1 MKMIF
6 SNTAHDAYHRV
17 LAELK
22 KRLPSGG
29 EHIVIVPDGFTASS
43 ERGVIATLGLSS
55 VFNVSVTSFTRL
67 AEKSMGAKIK
77 KCLTPQGSVM
87 LLAKVIEENRGGLVY
102 YSKAARANG
111 FAEEIYA
118 ALTALRNSGITPEKL
133 RDAARRA
140 PENVRGKFA
149 DMALIFDSYVSA
161 LGKRHSDSTTRLEA
175 YAAWLKEGG
184 AVPAHFYVVDF
195 YDFKSPELDILA
207 GLAKSALSLTVG
219 MVGGRG
225 GPNERIYCDA
235 AADRLIAACGGG
247 EIERAHETLHPALD
261 VISRRLFSYEP
272 PEERTECAGKVRL
285 VAARTRTEEIDF
297 LMREIVSK
305 VRAGGRYRDFEVVV
319 SDVEGYKAELKSAF
333 LRSGIPFFIDTR
345 EMLSEQTKT
354 RFLLAALA
362 AVRSGLRRAD
372 VMEVVK
378 NPLFCGACPEGED
391 AAFRFENYCL
401 RYNVD
406 HSRFAEPFKFG
417 EDGEREP
424 AEAVRMRLAE
434 ALAPLAFKG
443 EVSAE
448 EFVERVRKFL
458 DAFEKEWRKHIAK
471 LTETSLYYAKCADQ
485 VDEKINSL
493 LDELAD
499 TIDSAGDE
507 PFFERMFKSA
517 VQTVKIALVPTW
529 LDCVYVGGTSN
540 RYLGG
545 GDVYILGAN
554 VGKLPAG
561 ASGGMI
567 VSPRDEELLER
578 LDVPVTPTSMQRTYA
593 ELMAVTEI
601 MKRPKG
607 TLTVCFP
614 ESDPSGELRPSSV
627 VSELVGMLSEGGE
640 PLRVE
645 RAERVFP
652 ETSGEE
658 REEAVGAAFPTEKA
672 CMHAVLAGIS
682 APPRN
687 GALAAAERFL
697 SEKDAGTVSRIRRR
711 VRPETMLDEDVAKTV
726 AVRMGGRTDAS
737 RLETFFGCPYKYYFA
752 YVLGVR
758 KREDAKSDG
767 RVFGTLMHEV
777 LERFFERV
785 MEGKVES
792 ENVETLAGEL
802 FDAALLTDPAVAA
815 SAEDP
820 AIARALVRLRR
831 EAVAVCRI
839 LFDAEER
846 SEFKPVF
853 VEAVIGGETLP
864 ALILDDGNGG
874 KLSFR
879 GRVDRVDASDGKFY
893 VVDYKTYKNAGL
905 DFGEVYAGKRLQLF
919 LYMEAIAEDTG
930 MSPVGVFYLPLS
942 FDFSKEGASWRYSG
956 CLIDD
961 EEEAKRMDPAFGK
974 EGESILPCKKDSS
987 GALKSPVHLSGAAM
1001 RRVGAYVRSLAVM
1014 GAKQAAE
1021 GKIAPEPL
1029 EHECMYCDYRG
1040 ICAWSG
1046 TVDEVRPAK
1055 RDPADPADFD
1065 PAHPR
1070 EGLAVCDTEE

>member
-207 GLAKSALSLTVG
+207 GLAKSAISLTVG

-417 EDGEREP
+417 EEGERES

-507 PFFERMFKSA
+507 PFFERLFKSA

-529 LDCVYVGGTSN
+529 LDCVYVGGTFN

-593 ELMAVTEI
+593 ELMAVTEV

-607 TLTVCFP
+607 TLVVCYP
-614 ESDPSGELRPSSV
+614 ESDASGDLRPSSV
-627 VSELVGMLSEGGE
+627 VSELRGMLSENGV
-640 PLRVE
+640 PLPVE
-645 RAERVFP
+645 RAELP
-652 ETSGEE
+652 PLDELGAEE
-658 REEAVGAAFPTEKA
+658 RARALGAGCPTEQA
-672 CMHAVLAGIS
+672 CLFEALRCLS
-682 APPRN
+682 APDDKT
-687 GALAAAERFL
+687 AAAVALLGKEDRARVERMT
-697 SEKDAGTVSRIRRR
+697 GRVHPVSSIGG
-711 VRPETMLDEDVAKTV
+711 EAAHV
-726 AVRMGGRTDAS
+726 AVKRMRGRTDAS
-737 RLETFFGCPYKYYFA
+737 RLETYFACPYKYYFA
-752 YVLGVR
+752 YTLGLNE
-758 KREDAKSDG
+758 REEAVVDG
-767 RVFGTLMHEV
+767 RIFGILMHAV
-777 LERFFERV
+777 LEKFFKLIKRGAMTADKVRAEVERI
-785 MEGKVES
+785 
-792 ENVETLAGEL
+792 
-802 FDAALLTDPAVAA
+802 FDAALEEDKVATAAMDDPGAV
-815 SAEDP
+815 
-820 AIARALVRLRR
+820 RAFERLRR
-831 EAVAVCRI
+831 EAVTACRK
-839 LFDAEER
+839 LFDAVQR
-846 SEFKPVF
+846 SKYKPLYI
-853 VEAVIGGETLP
+853 EAYIGGKELP
-864 ALILDDGNGG
+864 SL
-874 KLSFR
+874 KLRVGEEVTELR
-879 GRVDRVDASDGKFY
+879 GRVDRVDARGDKFF
-893 VVDYKTYKNAGL
+893 VVDYKT
-905 DFGEVYAGKRLQLF
+905 GKRAEPAFADVYSGKKIQLY
-919 LYMEAIAEDTG
+919 LYMQTIAEDTG
-930 MSPVGVFYLPLS
+930 MTPVGVFYLPLS
-942 FDFSKEGASWRYSG
+942 FDFETSAAELRYTGS
-956 CLIDD
+956 LVND
-961 EEEAKRMDPAFGK
+961 EEEARAMDPLFGEDDDRCIIPTK
-974 EGESILPCKKDSS
+974 RARDGSLAPPVHVTPEQLRRIGKYVEALARDGAEEIEYGNIAPD
-987 GALKSPVHLSGAAM
+987 ALKGECVYC
-1001 RRVGAYVRSLAVM
+1001 AYS
-1014 GAKQAAE
+1014 
-1021 GKIAPEPL
+1021 
-1029 EHECMYCDYRG
+1029 G
-1040 ICAWSG
+1040 ICAWQHGANGISTG
-1046 TVDEVRPAK
+1046 SVGVD
-1055 RDPADPADFD
+1055 DFD
-1065 PAHPR
+1065 PETTRALLMPH
-1070 EGLAVCDTEE
+1070 AEEEEL